1 MMVQTVPECG
11 RKGHGRNTMK
21 RNVALRTLVNLSFAA
36 VLAAVCQKPTGNVA
50 RTRRGTMG
58 LPTGGRWSEWDLG
71 RVWAY

>member
-1 MMVQTVPECG
+1 
-11 RKGHGRNTMK
+11 MK